1 MRGGQE
7 PGLYN
12 DGAMR
17 RLIRPGVLAAAA
29 FFAVSCGMTAPVLE
43 RTTRGPNAEEFFIQQ
58 SYAANGRPPS
68 FDEKRVWQD
77 QMDEKVFKYLRE
89 HPEMEQTSRY
99 SEFRFWRQVA
109 PGSRPGEVKVLLG
122 EPREQTVDPALMAA
136 LGEQHWTA
144 VQTTAKEAWVYPL
157 GWVVFFDD
165 KGVVDMLRR
174 VSPLD
179 VRDE

>member
-1 MRGGQE
+1 MSW
-7 PGLYN
+7 LT
-12 DGAMR
+12 
-17 RLIRPGVLAAAA
+17 RPGALAALALLLA
-29 FFAVSCGMTAPVLE
+29 SCVATQPTLE
-43 RTTRGPNAEEFFIQQ
+43 RTSRGPNAEEFFIQQ
-58 SYAANGRPPS
+58 SVAANGRAPS

-89 HPEMEQTSRY
+89 HPELESTSRY

-109 PGSRPGEVKVLLG
+109 PGSTPGEVKVLLG
-122 EPREQTVDPALMAA
+122 EPREQTVDPALMAS
-136 LGEQHWTA
+136 LGEQHWIA
-144 VQTTAKEAWVYPL
+144 VRATAKEAWVYPL
-157 GWVVFFDD
+157 GWVVYFDD

>member
-1 MRGGQE
+1 MS
-7 PGLYN
+7 
-12 DGAMR
+12 
-17 RLIRPGVLAAAA
+17 RLVRLGVLAT
-29 FFAVSCGMTAPVLE
+29 FACSLTACGATAPVLE
-43 RTTRGPNAEEFFIQQ
+43 RTSRGPNAEEFFVQQ
-58 SYAANGRPPS
+58 SFAANGRAPS

-89 HPEMEQTSRY
+89 HPEMERTSRY

-109 PGSRPGEVKVLLG
+109 PGSTPGEVKVLLG

-136 LGEQHWTA
+136 LGEQHWQA
-144 VQTTAKEAWVYPL
+144 VRTTAKEAWVYPL

-165 KGVVDMLRR
+165 TGVVDMLRK

>member
-1 MRGGQE
+1 MRW
-7 PGLYN
+7 
-12 DGAMR
+12 
-17 RLIRPGVLAAAA
+17 LIRPSCLAAAA
-29 FFAVSCGMTAPVLE
+29 CVTAACGVTTPVLE
-43 RTTRGPNAEEFFIQQ
+43 RTSRGPNAEEFFIQQ
-58 SYAANGRPPS
+58 SFTSNGRAPS

-89 HPEMEQTSRY
+89 HPEMESTSRY

-109 PGSRPGEVKVLLG
+109 PGSTPGEVRVLLG
-122 EPREQTVDPALMAA
+122 EPREQTLDPALMAS

-144 VQTTAKEAWVYPL
+144 VRTTAKEAWVYPL

-179 VRDE
+179 TRNE

>member
-1 MRGGQE
+1 M
-7 PGLYN
+7 
-12 DGAMR
+12 GAMR
-17 RLIRPGVLAAAA
+17 WLARSSGLAAAA
-29 FFAVSCGMTAPVLE
+29 LVAVACSSVTEPTLE
-43 RTTRGPNAEEFFIQQ
+43 RTTRGPNAEEFFIAQ
-58 SYAANGRPPS
+58 SVASNGRPPS

-89 HPEMEQTSRY
+89 HPELESTSRY

-109 PGSRPGEVKVLLG
+109 PGSTPGEVKVLLG
-122 EPREQTVDPALMAA
+122 EPREQTIDPALMGA

-144 VQTTAKEAWVYPL
+144 IRPTAKEAWVYPL

-165 KGVVDMLRR
+165 KGAVVDMLRK